1 MLNVRQHN
9 PLLRNRLLSYITA
22 HDAAG
27 LADCLATLSN
37 TEFRTA
43 GFLLGEELLPL
54 LGNEEEQEATVFW
67 DFFLTIVPRHPKAYL
82 GTFLKAAA
90 SLYKAEK
97 LSLND
102 GRLDSYAKEQASPID
117 CKKALEALL
126 PEIKTPQDGMRL
138 LQLFSEEKAEA
149 QVQAL
154 LKTSTPVGY
163 YLLFRTLKTC
173 EENRQ
178 LLHQCCI
185 ALLKKGDSRSFNLAC
200 ILYEYFGLDQLPA
213 TFSLQI
219 RPYQLG
225 RLDDS
230 YESFLKILH

>member
-22 HDAAG
+22 HDADG

-54 LGNEEEQEATVFW
+54 LSSKVEEEDGAFW
-67 DFFLTIVPRHPKAYL
+67 HFFLTIVPRHPKAYL

-90 SLYKAEK
+90 TLCQACS
-97 LSLND
+97 LSLSD
-102 GRLDSYAKEQASPID
+102 SRLDHYAKEQASPID
-117 CKKALEALL
+117 RRKALDALL
-126 PEIKTPQDGMRL
+126 PQMHTPQEATRL
-138 LQLFSEEKAEA
+138 LQLFGEESPEA
-149 QVQAL
+149 QVHAL
-154 LKTSTPVGY
+154 LRTNTAVGC